1 MQSEDQVYF
10 LINHELTRGLC
21 LIPTCEKFTSRKSSE

>member
-10 LINHELTRGLC
+10 LKNRKLTRGLC
-21 LIPTCEKFTSRKSSE
+21 YIKAFEKFRSRKSSK